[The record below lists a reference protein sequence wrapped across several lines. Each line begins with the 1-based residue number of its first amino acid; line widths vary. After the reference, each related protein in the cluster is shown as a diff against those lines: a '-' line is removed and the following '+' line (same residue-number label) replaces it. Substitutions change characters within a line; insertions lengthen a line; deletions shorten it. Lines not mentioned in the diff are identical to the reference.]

1 MERADTQEVKRV
13 KAIIADLEAELQAER
28 TRLRQMSLEKNHV
41 QREKSAV
48 ARQLQ
53 RTEADIDDVKRQLQ
67 KAKHENNELETEL
80 RINATIEQQARL
92 LEGKVNE
99 NAETIDQLWQERSL
113 LAKDHKELQRQFTE
127 VSESSHDNR
136 RHQLDSHL
144 GEIDDLRHALSNQA
158 DELQR
163 SEEEKN
169 CMAIEKTDVART
181 VAALESDLRRVKR
194 DAEAFGRDLKTL
206 RTEKEKLQEKH
217 RNELTKAER
226 AKKQLNGQ
234 HTKLKTAQEKFK
246 IKDYGFA
253 TWVTTVVLSCCIL
266 MLNKK
271 ISDGY
276 QLVELKKQHK
286 EECKGLVIQIRYLK
300 AKFTCESTLRDE
312 LVYQKHYLLVLLS
325 NFEASEKRILAC
337 ISWIG
342 YLKPKN
348 PPAIMKKTHS
358 IKSVVLSVVFI
369 WCVRQV
375 SEAWR
380 EASSKKQA
388 ISTALQEVHRRRVIA
403 VTSMF
408 A

>member
-1 MERADTQEVKRV
+1 
-13 KAIIADLEAELQAER
+13 
-28 TRLRQMSLEKNHV
+28 LR
-41 QREKSAV
+41 
-48 ARQLQ
+48 
-53 RTEADIDDVKRQLQ
+53 
-67 KAKHENNELETEL
+67 
-80 RINATIEQQARL
+80 
-92 LEGKVNE
+92 
-99 NAETIDQLWQERSL
+99 QERSL

-127 VSESSHDNR
+127 VSERVNKLRNDYARSQSSHDNR

-144 GEIDDLRHALSNQA
+144 GEIDDLRRALSNQA

-169 CMAIEKTDVART
+169 RMAIEKTDVART

-226 AKKQLNGQ
+226 AKKQAQTQICLLNEQLNGQ
-234 HTKLKTAQEKFK
+234 HTKLKTAQEKLK

-253 TWVTTVVLSCCIL
+253 TW
-266 MLNKK
+266 
-271 ISDGY
+271 
-276 QLVELKKQHK
+276 HK
-286 EECKGLVIQIRYLK
+286 EECKGLVVQIRYLK
-300 AKFTCESTLRDE
+300 AKFTRESTLRDD

-348 PPAIMKKTHS
+348 PPAMMKKTRS

-369 WCVRQV
+369 RRVRQV

-380 EASSKKQA
+380 EASSNKQA
-388 ISTALQEVHRRRVIA
+388 ISTALQEVRRRRA
-403 VTSMF
+403 LRLSTF

>member
-1 MERADTQEVKRV
+1 MERADTREVERA

-28 TRLRQMSLEKNHV
+28 TRLRQMSLEQNHV

-67 KAKHENNELETEL
+67 KAKRENNELETEL
-80 RINATIEQQARL
+80 RTNATIEQQARL
-92 LEGKVNE
+92 LEGKVKE
-99 NAETIDQLWQERSL
+99 NAETIDQLRQERSL

-127 VSESSHDNR
+127 VSERVNKLCNDYARSQSSHDNR

-158 DELQR
+158 NELQR

-253 TWVTTVVLSCCIL
+253 T
-266 MLNKK
+266 
-271 ISDGY
+271 DGY

-300 AKFTCESTLRDE
+300 AKFTRD
-312 LVYQKHYLLVLLS
+312 
-325 NFEASEKRILAC
+325 
-337 ISWIG
+337 
-342 YLKPKN
+342 
-348 PPAIMKKTHS
+348 
-358 IKSVVLSVVFI
+358 
-369 WCVRQV
+369 
-375 SEAWR
+375 
-380 EASSKKQA
+380 
-388 ISTALQEVHRRRVIA
+388 RRVIA

>member
-1 MERADTQEVKRV
+1 
-13 KAIIADLEAELQAER
+13 
-28 TRLRQMSLEKNHV
+28 MSLEQNHV

-67 KAKHENNELETEL
+67 KAKRENNELETEL
-80 RINATIEQQARL
+80 RTNATIEQQARL
-92 LEGKVNE
+92 LEGK
-99 NAETIDQLWQERSL
+99 LRQERSL

-127 VSESSHDNR
+127 VSERVNKLRNDYARSQSSHDNR

-144 GEIDDLRHALSNQA
+144 GEIDDLRRALSNQA

-169 CMAIEKTDVART
+169 RMAIEKTDVART

-194 DAEAFGRDLKTL
+194 DAEAFGRDLKAL

-226 AKKQLNGQ
+226 AKKQAQTQIRLLNEQLNGQ
-234 HTKLKTAQEKFK
+234 HTKLKTAQEKLK

-253 TWVTTVVLSCCIL
+253 T
-266 MLNKK
+266 
-271 ISDGY
+271 DGY
-276 QLVELKKQHK
+276 QLIELKKQHK
-286 EECKGLVIQIRYLK
+286 EECKGLVVQIRYLK
-300 AKFTCESTLRDE
+300 AKFT
-312 LVYQKHYLLVLLS
+312 KHYLLVLLS

-348 PPAIMKKTHS
+348 PPAIMKKTRS

-369 WCVRQV
+369 RRVRQV
-375 SEAWR
+375 SEASR
-380 EASSKKQA
+380 EASSNKQA
-388 ISTALQEVHRRRVIA
+388 ISTALQEFASEIQYSSTISSSSLKIPYLTIIA
-403 VTSMF
+403 RTSSGQTGGNG
-408 A
+408 